1 MTSTC
6 ICVDQLNAELNE
18 GKKTYS
24 VTYIPQVMGAH
35 QVGFVLTEHVIIIE
49 SGQKKPTFCVS
60 WGKYLFKK
68 TKPKGYCSSQQMFN

>member
-35 QVGFVLTEHVIIIE
+35 QVGLVLTVN
-49 SGQKKPTFCVS
+49 T
-60 WGKYLFKK
+60 LL
-68 TKPKGYCSSQQMFN
+68 

>member
-35 QVGFVLTEHVIIIE
+35 QVGFVLTVNM
-49 SGQKKPTFCVS
+49 
-60 WGKYLFKK
+60 LL
-68 TKPKGYCSSQQMFN
+68 